1 MDGVDGVDGVGGVDS
16 GELALARRERPVY
29 DRYLIRERPGVRR
42 FSQMLKQSIALAG
55 LFVVLAAGA
64 HAADLEGKV
73 LRVGT
78 DATYPPMETVDEA
91 TGEIVGFDVDMLTAV
106 CDRIN
111 CVPQFVNTAW
121 DGIFAALQQGEF
133 DLVVSGVSITAE
145 RDQTMD
151 FSEPYLVVSQA
162 ILVRVEDAELT
173 ADDFKMG
180 GRKLAAQTATTN
192 AQLAEELVGRDS
204 VSLYDTF
211 AGAILALQNAD
222 VDGVVIDGTSGAAYE
237 QEFAGEL
244 TIGVTGLQAD
254 PLGIVFQEG
263 DPLVDA
269 FNEGLAAIKE
279 DGTLDQ
285 LIANY
290 WTTD

>member
-1 MDGVDGVDGVGGVDS
+1 MFRTFVAAAGLLAVLAVGVG
-16 GELALARRERPVY
+16 
-29 DRYLIRERPGVRR
+29 
-42 FSQMLKQSIALAG
+42 
-55 LFVVLAAGA
+55 
-64 HAADLEGKV
+64 AADLEGQV
-73 LRVGT
+73 LKVGT

-91 TGEIVGFDVDMLTAV
+91 TGEIVGFDIDMLTAV
-106 CDRIN
+106 CERIN
-111 CVPQFVNTAW
+111 CVLQFVNTAW

-145 RDQTMD
+145 RDESMD
-151 FSEPYLVVSQA
+151 FSDPYLVVSQA

-173 ADDFKMG
+173 AEDFTGG

-192 AQLAEELVGRDS
+192 AQLAEDLVGRDN
-204 VSLYDTF
+204 VSLYDAF
-211 AGAILALQNAD
+211 AGAILALQNGD

-244 TIGVTGLQAD
+244 TLGVTGLQAD

-263 DPLVDA
+263 EPMVDS

-279 DGTLDQ
+279 DGTLDE
-285 LIANY
+285 LIAKY
-290 WTTD
+290 WSD